1 MDTRTH
7 THTHAQACKRYSNT
21 VWLSA
26 STATTILFVKC
37 LEMQL
42 LSPVWTCL
50 RARSGA
56 WKPVCRTYSE
66 VSERRP
72 LKASAAMSEI
82 WFLLRSLGKGEK
94 EGWVHYLGSCY
105 VNVLDLSDKW
115 SWENTSAEVKA
126 GGQEGEKKS
135 QEGWIGKLMREWRR
149 ETGWGFMFKCSCHF
163 ASTAVRYI
171 I

>member
-1 MDTRTH
+1 MLPDWFKLNCPSCSYRIHPEWVHGHAGTH
-7 THTHAQACKRYSNT
+7 THTQACKRYSNT
-21 VWLSA
+21 VRLSA

-94 EGWVHYLGSCY
+94 EGRVHYLGSCY

-126 GGQEGEKKS
+126 GGQEGENK
-135 QEGWIGKLMREWRR
+135 RVRR
-149 ETGWGFMFKCSCHF
+149 AESV
-163 ASTAVRYI
+163 S
-171 I
+171 